1 MTGSTKLGEDEI
13 ALYDR
18 QIRLWGLEAQTNIRS
33 ARVLLINI
41 GSIGTEITKNI
52 VLSGIGHFSILDN
65 NHIVTEEDLGSQFL
79 LSKEDVG
86 KCRIDA
92 VKERIMDL
100 NPRVELTFELDS
112 LDTLMAQKCDKYDI
126 VIATELN
133 RDQTIQLNSWTRSNN
148 IPLYTAGSNGMFGY
162 IFVDLVQFEA
172 KDKKLQSIRPSQL
185 GVVSPNKEIVHLEVT
200 KDPEDEKR
208 VYENIVTMNKYIT
221 FNELLSNACLEGKLT
236 RRQLKRVSS
245 ILPLT
250 LAHLKDTN
258 LITSNETQFRDQV
271 NKMCEQLR
279 IDPALVLK
287 PEYVEQ
293 FITQHNVEFAPVSAI
308 LGGALAQDVI
318 NILGKRQQPL
328 NNFIVFDGITLD
340 MPIFEF

>member
-1 MTGSTKLGEDEI
+1 MADLPKLGEDEI

-65 NHIVTEEDLGSQFL
+65 NHVVTEEDLGSQFL

-100 NPRVELTFELDS
+100 NPRVELTFEMDS
-112 LDTLMAQKCDKYDI
+112 FESLVSQKCDKYDI

-133 RDQTIQLNSWTRSNN
+133 RDQTIQLNDWTRSNN
-148 IPLYTAGSNGMFGY
+148 IPLYTAGSNGLFGY
-162 IFVDLVQFEA
+162 IFIDLIKFEA
-172 KDKKLQSIRPSQL
+172 KDKKLQSIKPSEL
-185 GVVSPNKEIVHLEVT
+185 GVVSTNKEIVHLDVT

-208 VYENIVTMNKYIT
+208 IYENIVTMNKYIP
-221 FNELLSNACLEGKLT
+221 FNELLSTACLEGKLT

-250 LAHLKDTN
+250 LAHLKDTD
-258 LITSNETQFRDQV
+258 LIDTDVSQYKDQV

-279 IDPALVLK
+279 IDPALILK
-287 PEYVEQ
+287 PEYIEQ
-293 FITQHNVEFAPVSAI
+293 FITQHHVEYAPVAAI
-308 LGGALAQDVI
+308 LGGAVAQDVI

-328 NNFIVFDGITLD
+328 NNFIIFDGITLD

>member
-1 MTGSTKLGEDEI
+1 MNTSTELGEDEI

-52 VLSGIGHFSILDN
+52 VLSGVGHFSILDN
-65 NHIVTEEDLGSQFL
+65 NHIVTEEDLGSQFF

-92 VKERIMDL
+92 LKERIIDL
-100 NPRVELTFELDS
+100 NPRVELGFETDS
-112 LDTLMAQKCDKYDI
+112 FDKLVSQKCEKYDI
-126 VIATELN
+126 VIATELTRN
-133 RDQTIQLNSWTRSNN
+133 QTIQLNKWTRLNN
-148 IPLYTAGSNGMFGY
+148 IPLYTAGSNGLFGY
-162 IFVDLVQFEA
+162 IFVDLIQFEA
-172 KDKKLQSIRPSQL
+172 KDKKLQSIRVSKL
-185 GVVSPNKEIVHLEVT
+185 GVVSPNKEIIHLEVT
-200 KDPEDEKR
+200 KDPEDEKK
-208 VYENIVTMNKYIT
+208 VYENIVTKNKYIP
-221 FNELLSNACLEGKLT
+221 FDQLLSTACLEGKLT

-250 LAHLKDTN
+250 ITHLKDTN
-258 LITSNETQFRDQV
+258 FIKSNETGFRNEV
-271 NKMCEQLR
+271 IKTCEQLR
-279 IDPALVLK
+279 IDPALILK
-287 PEYVEQ
+287 LEYVQQ
-293 FITQHNVEFAPVSAI
+293 FIAQNNVEFAPVAAI
-308 LGGALAQDVI
+308 LGGAVAQDVI

-328 NNFIVFDGITLD
+328 NNFIIFDGITLD